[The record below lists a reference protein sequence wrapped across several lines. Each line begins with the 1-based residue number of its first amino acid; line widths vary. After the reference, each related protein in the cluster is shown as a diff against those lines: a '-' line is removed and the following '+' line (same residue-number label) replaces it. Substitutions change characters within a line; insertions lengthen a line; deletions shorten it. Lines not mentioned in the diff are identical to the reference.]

1 MNQFVAILAQ
11 VDYSMRLKGLSRG
24 FQATKGEPP
33 EINKILVFFAMVLA
47 MVAAVVIVRAIWR
60 RKTNKRNAQKPT
72 RLFSHVLKH
81 LGVRLRDRILLRIAA
96 RNCDLEQPTVMLFS
110 PELLEQYAGRWADAI
125 VVKPL
130 REHARKRVDALARRV
145 FP

>member
-1 MNQFVAILAQ
+1 MNHLVAILAQ

-24 FQATKGEPP
+24 FQPTKGEPP
-33 EINKILVFFAMVLA
+33 EVNKILVFLATVLA

-60 RKTNKRNAQKPT
+60 RKTNKRSAQKPT
-72 RLFSHVLKH
+72 KLFSHVLKH
-81 LGVRLRDRILLRIAA
+81 LGVRLPDRILLRIAA
-96 RNCDLEQPTVMLFS
+96 RNYALEQPALMLFS
-110 PELLEQYAGRWADAI
+110 PELLERYAGRWADAI

-130 REHARKRVDALARRV
+130 RVHARKRVDALARKV